1 MMSLKTLMTEILLI
15 VIEVQNEKLSGKL
28 VTKNVSTVVCHYLK
42 MTGWL
47 IIWFQ
52 LPLTVR
58 LRLQME

>member
-1 MMSLKTLMTEILLI
+1 MMSLKILTEALLI
-15 VIEVQNEKLSGKL
+15 DIEVQNEKLSGKL
-28 VTKNVSTVVCHYLK
+28 VTKNVSTVVCHYLE
-42 MTGWL
+42 MTGRL